1 MQLDG
6 KTGINLRWQVLCS
19 TSAIDLE
26 LKRRNLIRIFHLEG
40 SVGLLKEIYEDS
52 DVIRI
57 IICIIAEL
65 EKTRNTGTQ
74 NNQAAC
80 TQLISIPIY

>member
-1 MQLDG
+1 MAG
-6 KTGINLRWQVLCS
+6 SMFRVGHRSGAEK
-19 TSAIDLE
+19 
-26 LKRRNLIRIFHLEG
+26 RNLIRIFHLEG
-40 SVGLLKEIYEDS
+40 GVGLLKEIYEDS

-57 IICIIAEL
+57 IAEL
-65 EKTRNTGTQ
+65 EKARNTGTQ